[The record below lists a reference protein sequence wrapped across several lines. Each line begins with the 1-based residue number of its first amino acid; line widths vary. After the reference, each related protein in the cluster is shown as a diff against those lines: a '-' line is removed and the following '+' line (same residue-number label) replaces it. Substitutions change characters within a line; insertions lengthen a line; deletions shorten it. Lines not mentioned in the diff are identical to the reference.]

1 MIEFDEHLTYC
12 NSGLHPNIHFV
23 ESFADIFNYK
33 VQQKAKQ
40 VAASINTVS
49 WRTTDWEQKVM

>member
-49 WRTTDWEQKVM
+49 